1 MKGTGKKDTGKRDI
15 SKKETDKGDISKKG
29 TDKRDI
35 SKKETDKRDISKKE
49 TDKGDI
55 VKKDMGKNDIGK
67 RDMAVKAVTGD
78 RKSGRGLDVK
88 GKDGRG
94 GRSRM
99 GRKLGEWIETG
110 RALRHVGDHFR
121 TITHHKILV
130 MKECFKLGLYRQGLL
145 HDLSKYSPSEFWTG
159 VKYYQGDR
167 SPNAAER
174 EQIGYSAAWLHHKG
188 RNKHHFEY
196 WIDFSN
202 DRTKGLVGNKMPLRY
217 VIEMVCDRIAACKVY
232 RGESYDSSAAWE
244 YYARNRPFIT
254 PVLHPQTQALL
265 EKLLMM
271 LRDEG
276 EEKTFAYIRRLLKRG
291 TY

>member
-1 MKGTGKKDTGKRDI
+1 
-15 SKKETDKGDISKKG
+15 
-29 TDKRDI
+29 
-35 SKKETDKRDISKKE
+35 
-49 TDKGDI
+49 
-55 VKKDMGKNDIGK
+55 
-67 RDMAVKAVTGD
+67 
-78 RKSGRGLDVK
+78 
-88 GKDGRG
+88 
-94 GRSRM
+94 M

-202 DRTKGLVGNKMPLRY
+202 DRTKGLVGNKMPRT
-217 VIEMVCDRIAACKVY
+217 
-232 RGESYDSSAAWE
+232 
-244 YYARNRPFIT
+244 RPFIT